1 MSAYDNKYW
10 SHRIAQL
17 AEKVPETDD
26 LSFFTSEVY
35 RDFTEQGVKDLIC
48 GTCTYLRTLGY
59 DISEAQEKERI
70 SDMVVT
76 MSTDKNMTACTNG
89 DSMIIGVN
97 NPLVKYFPN
106 RELRH
111 YAIQGLRVHE
121 TAHVLFTDFKT
132 IDMWQAALSN
142 GNWWPVV
149 PDHAQDPEGAELTQV
164 LSKKE
169 FSKSF
174 AAIAGRLENAIED
187 GFIERE
193 IKEMYKGLATTEL
206 CTTNDAQLSMASTF
220 GEFLKAGRSA
230 YSAMF
235 QQVLMYAK
243 YDITMVDDMPE
254 QYSDVFDAC
263 MEVVD
268 DVKCERD
275 AKKRL
280 CGVNE
285 ICCIL
290 YPLFK
295 EMLTEESEKQNQ
307 QSSGSGNGK
316 PGNGNGGSGSS
327 QNSQGQ
333 QNGNGGSQ
341 GGSGGSQSNSGNGNG
356 NGNGGSGSS
365 QNSQGQQNGNG
376 GSQGGSGDSQSN
388 SGNGNGNGNGGSGSS
403 QNSQGQQNGNS
414 GSQGGSGGSQ
424 SNSGNGNGNGN
435 GDSGSSQNSQGQQN
449 GNSGSQSGSSDSQN
463 NSGNGNGNGNGVG
476 SMTAEQLSEAL
487 KEAVKQIKQAAKNV
501 GVNNLPDRHNNSITS
516 QAGKNE
522 DAKKRERSKQGS
534 DNANGK
540 SNGDSIANAPGANSG
555 KSDLSAAKCDIEAIE
570 RERKRNVATAQA
582 NNEANDKL
590 RQEGKEV
597 GREIGTN
604 IYVRRAAEV
613 PQSNIETYNRLS
625 AGLLSITKN
634 LERRLKTTIRDEEN
648 DDTVA
653 GLPMGSRVEAR
664 LAYHQDGKIF
674 SRKNFPR
681 DNPRLAVGYLCDE
694 SGSMSKTAISA
705 SVRTAIILQDLCER
719 MELPCYI
726 CGFTTEDL
734 KGVDIITYVDM
745 NVDGKDKYR
754 TTGMASRGGTPTV
767 PAMKY
772 MGKKLMK
779 DSTEKK
785 ILIVSTDGC
794 SGRGYGETV
803 RDVIKKLQHDG
814 VMVIGAGIGDSK
826 PRIQEEFGSNF
837 LDISNLDAMPKILC
851 NIVKKNLV

>member
-10 SHRIAQL
+10 SHHIAQL

-316 PGNGNGGSGSS
+316 PGNGNSGSGSS

-333 QNGNGGSQ
+333 QNGNG
-341 GGSGGSQSNSGNGNG
+341 
-356 NGNGGSGSS
+356 
-365 QNSQGQQNGNG
+365 
-376 GSQGGSGDSQSN
+376 
-388 SGNGNGNGNGGSGSS
+388 
-403 QNSQGQQNGNS
+403 

>member
-26 LSFFTSEVY
+26 LSFFASEAY

-59 DISEAQEKERI
+59 DITKEQEEERI
-70 SDMVVT
+70 NDMVVM
-76 MSTDKNMTACTNG
+76 MSTDENMTACTNG

-97 NPLVKYFPN
+97 SSLVKYFPN

-132 IDMWQAALSN
+132 IDMWQGALSN

-149 PDHAQDPEGAELTQV
+149 PDHAQDPDGAELTQV

-174 AAIAGRLENAIED
+174 AAIAGRLQNAIED

-206 CTTNDAQLSMASTF
+206 CTTNDAQFSMASTF

-254 QYSDVFDAC
+254 QYSDIFDAC

-275 AKKRL
+275 VKKRL

-285 ICCIL
+285 LCCIL

-295 EMLTEESEKQNQ
+295 EMLTKNSEKQNQ

-316 PGNGNGGSGSS
+316 PGNSGFGLP

-333 QNGNGGSQ
+333 QNGSNGQSDPNQNGNGSQ
-341 GGSGGSQSNSGNGNG
+341 NGSGNAQNNSSNGNG
-356 NGNGGSGSS
+356 NGNS
-365 QNSQGQQNGNG
+365 
-376 GSQGGSGDSQSN
+376 
-388 SGNGNGNGNGGSGSS
+388 
-403 QNSQGQQNGNS
+403 
-414 GSQGGSGGSQ
+414 
-424 SNSGNGNGNGN
+424 
-435 GDSGSSQNSQGQQN
+435 
-449 GNSGSQSGSSDSQN
+449 
-463 NSGNGNGNGNGVG
+463 VG

-487 KEAVKQIKQAAKNV
+487 KEAVKQIEQATKNV
-501 GVNNLPDRHNNSITS
+501 GVNNLPDRHSNSITN
-516 QAGKNE
+516 QAGKNAE
-522 DAKKRERSKQGS
+522 AKKRESGKQGS
-534 DNANGK
+534 GNNANGNGNGNSK
-540 SNGDSIANAPGANSG
+540 SNSIANAPGANSG
-555 KSDLSAAKCDIEAIE
+555 KSDLSAAKCDIKAIE
-570 RERKRNVATAQA
+570 KARKQEIATAQA
-582 NNEANDKL
+582 NNEANNQL
-590 RQEGKEV
+590 AQEGAKI
-597 GREIGTN
+597 GSEIGTK
-604 IYVRRAAEV
+604 ISVRRAAEV
-613 PQSNIETYNRLS
+613 PQSNIDTYNRLS
-625 AGLLSITKN
+625 AGLLSVTKN

-648 DDTVA
+648 DDAVA

-694 SGSMSKTAISA
+694 SGSMSDEAIAA

-726 CGFTTEDL
+726 CGFTT
-734 KGVDIITYVDM
+734 GGYSGCVDIITYVDK

>member
-26 LSFFTSEVY
+26 LSFFSSEAY

-59 DISEAQEKERI
+59 DITKEQEEERI
-70 SDMVVT
+70 NDMVVM
-76 MSTDKNMTACTNG
+76 MSTDENMTACTNG

-97 NPLVKYFPN
+97 NSLVKYFPN

-132 IDMWQAALSN
+132 IDMWLGALRN

-149 PDHAQDPEGAELTQV
+149 PDHAQDPDGAELTQV

-206 CTTNDAQLSMASTF
+206 CTTNDAMLSMASTF

-254 QYSDVFDAC
+254 QYSDIFDAC

-275 AKKRL
+275 VKKRL

-285 ICCIL
+285 LCCIL

-295 EMLTEESEKQNQ
+295 EMLTKNSEKQNQ

-316 PGNGNGGSGSS
+316 PGNSGFGLP

-333 QNGNGGSQ
+333 QNGSNGQSDPNQNGNGSQ
-341 GGSGGSQSNSGNGNG
+341 NGSGNAQNNSSNGNG
-356 NGNGGSGSS
+356 NGNS
-365 QNSQGQQNGNG
+365 
-376 GSQGGSGDSQSN
+376 
-388 SGNGNGNGNGGSGSS
+388 
-403 QNSQGQQNGNS
+403 
-414 GSQGGSGGSQ
+414 
-424 SNSGNGNGNGN
+424 
-435 GDSGSSQNSQGQQN
+435 
-449 GNSGSQSGSSDSQN
+449 
-463 NSGNGNGNGNGVG
+463 VG

-487 KEAVKQIKQAAKNV
+487 KEVVKQIEQAAKNV
-501 GVNNLPDRHNNSITS
+501 GVNNLPDRHSNSITNQVS
-516 QAGKNE
+516 KSK
-522 DAKKRERSKQGS
+522 DAKKRESGKQGS
-534 DNANGK
+534 GDNANGNGNGNGN
-540 SNGDSIANAPGANSG
+540 SNSNSIANAPGANSG
-555 KSDLSAAKCDIEAIE
+555 KSDLSAAKCDIKAIE
-570 RERKRNVATAQA
+570 KARKQEIATAQA
-582 NNEANDKL
+582 NNEANNQL
-590 RQEGKEV
+590 AQEGAKI
-597 GREIGTN
+597 GSEIGTK
-604 IYVRRAAEV
+604 ISVRRAAEV
-613 PQSNIETYNRLS
+613 PQSNINTYNRLS
-625 AGLLSITKN
+625 AGLLSVTKN

-648 DDTVA
+648 DDAVA

-694 SGSMSKTAISA
+694 SGSMSDEAIAA

-726 CGFTTEDL
+726 CGFTT
-734 KGVDIITYVDM
+734 GGYSGSVDIITYVDK

>member
-26 LSFFTSEVY
+26 LSFFASEAY

-59 DISEAQEKERI
+59 DITKEQEEERI
-70 SDMVVT
+70 NDMVVM
-76 MSTDKNMTACTNG
+76 MSTDENMTACTNG

-97 NPLVKYFPN
+97 SSLVKYFPN

-132 IDMWQAALSN
+132 IDMWQGALSK

-149 PDHAQDPEGAELTQV
+149 PDHAQDPDGAELTQV

-174 AAIAGRLENAIED
+174 AAIAGRLQNAIED

-206 CTTNDAQLSMASTF
+206 CTTNDAQLSMSSTF

-254 QYSDVFDAC
+254 QYSDIFDAC

-275 AKKRL
+275 VKKRL

-285 ICCIL
+285 LCCIL

-295 EMLTEESEKQNQ
+295 EMLTKNTEKQNQ

-316 PGNGNGGSGSS
+316 PGNSGFGLP

-333 QNGNGGSQ
+333 QNGSIGQSDPNQNGNGSQ
-341 GGSGGSQSNSGNGNG
+341 NGSGNAQNNSSNGNG
-356 NGNGGSGSS
+356 NGNSV
-365 QNSQGQQNGNG
+365 
-376 GSQGGSGDSQSN
+376 D
-388 SGNGNGNGNGGSGSS
+388 
-403 QNSQGQQNGNS
+403 
-414 GSQGGSGGSQ
+414 
-424 SNSGNGNGNGN
+424 
-435 GDSGSSQNSQGQQN
+435 
-449 GNSGSQSGSSDSQN
+449 
-463 NSGNGNGNGNGVG
+463 

-487 KEAVKQIKQAAKNV
+487 KEAVKQIEQAAKNV
-501 GVNNLPDRHNNSITS
+501 GVNNLPDRHSKSITN
-516 QAGKNE
+516 QAGKNAE
-522 DAKKRERSKQGS
+522 AKKRESGKQGS
-534 DNANGK
+534 GNNANGNGNGN
-540 SNGDSIANAPGANSG
+540 SNSNSIANAPGANSG
-555 KSDLSAAKCDIEAIE
+555 KSDLSAAKCDIKAIE
-570 RERKRNVATAQA
+570 KARKQEIATAQA
-582 NNEANDKL
+582 NNEANNQL
-590 RQEGKEV
+590 AQEGAKI
-597 GREIGTN
+597 GSEIGTK
-604 IYVRRAAEV
+604 ISVRRAAEV
-613 PQSNIETYNRLS
+613 PQSNIDTYNRLS
-625 AGLLSITKN
+625 AGLLSVTKN

-648 DDTVA
+648 DDAVA

-694 SGSMSKTAISA
+694 SGSMSDKAIAA

-726 CGFTTEDL
+726 CGFTT
-734 KGVDIITYVDM
+734 GGYSGSVDIITYVDK

>member
-26 LSFFTSEVY
+26 LSFFSSEAY

-59 DISEAQEKERI
+59 DITKEQEEERI
-70 SDMVVT
+70 NDMVVM
-76 MSTDKNMTACTNG
+76 MSTDENMTACTNG

-97 NPLVKYFPN
+97 NSLVKYFPN

-132 IDMWQAALSN
+132 IDMWLGALRN

-149 PDHAQDPEGAELTQV
+149 PDHAQDPDGAELTQV

-206 CTTNDAQLSMASTF
+206 CTTNDAMLSMASTF

-235 QQVLMYAK
+235 QQVLIYAK

-254 QYSDVFDAC
+254 QYSDIFDAC

-275 AKKRL
+275 VKKRL

-285 ICCIL
+285 LCCIL

-295 EMLTEESEKQNQ
+295 EMLTKNTEKQNQ

-316 PGNGNGGSGSS
+316 PGNSGFGLP

-333 QNGNGGSQ
+333 QNG
-341 GGSGGSQSNSGNGNG
+341 SGNAQNNSSNGNG
-356 NGNGGSGSS
+356 NGNSV
-365 QNSQGQQNGNG
+365 
-376 GSQGGSGDSQSN
+376 D
-388 SGNGNGNGNGGSGSS
+388 
-403 QNSQGQQNGNS
+403 
-414 GSQGGSGGSQ
+414 
-424 SNSGNGNGNGN
+424 
-435 GDSGSSQNSQGQQN
+435 
-449 GNSGSQSGSSDSQN
+449 
-463 NSGNGNGNGNGVG
+463 

-487 KEAVKQIKQAAKNV
+487 KEAVKQIEQAAKNV
-501 GVNNLPDRHNNSITS
+501 GVNNLPDRHSNSITN
-516 QAGKNE
+516 QASKSK
-522 DAKKRERSKQGS
+522 DAKKRESGKQGS
-534 DNANGK
+534 GNNANGNGNGN
-540 SNGDSIANAPGANSG
+540 SNSIANAPGANSG
-555 KSDLSAAKCDIEAIE
+555 KSDLSAAKCDIKAIE
-570 RERKRNVATAQA
+570 KARKQEIATAQA
-582 NNEANDKL
+582 NNEANNQL
-590 RQEGKEV
+590 AQEGAKI
-597 GREIGTN
+597 GSEIGTK
-604 IYVRRAAEV
+604 ISVRRAAEV
-613 PQSNIETYNRLS
+613 PQSNIDTYNRLS
-625 AGLLSITKN
+625 AGLLSVTKN

-648 DDTVA
+648 DDAVA

-694 SGSMSKTAISA
+694 SGSMSDKAIAA

-726 CGFTTEDL
+726 CGFTT
-734 KGVDIITYVDM
+734 GGYSGSVDIITYVDK

>member
-316 PGNGNGGSGSS
+316 PGNGNSGSGSS

-341 GGSGGSQSNSGNGNG
+341 GGSGGSQS
-356 NGNGGSGSS
+356 
-365 QNSQGQQNGNG
+365 
-376 GSQGGSGDSQSN
+376 
-388 SGNGNGNGNGGSGSS
+388 
-403 QNSQGQQNGNS
+403 
-414 GSQGGSGGSQ
+414 
-424 SNSGNGNGNGN
+424 
-435 GDSGSSQNSQGQQN
+435 
-449 GNSGSQSGSSDSQN
+449 

>member
-220 GEFLKAGRSA
+220 GEFLKTGRSA

-356 NGNGGSGSS
+356 NGNG
-365 QNSQGQQNGNG
+365 
-376 GSQGGSGDSQSN
+376 
-388 SGNGNGNGNGGSGSS
+388 
-403 QNSQGQQNGNS
+403 
-414 GSQGGSGGSQ
+414 
-424 SNSGNGNGNGN
+424 
-435 GDSGSSQNSQGQQN
+435 
-449 GNSGSQSGSSDSQN
+449 
-463 NSGNGNGNGNGVG
+463 VG

-487 KEAVKQIKQAAKNV
+487 KEAVKQIEQAAKNV

-794 SGRGYGETV
+794 SGQGYGETV

-826 PRIQEEFGSNF
+826 PRTQEEFGSNF

>member
-26 LSFFTSEVY
+26 LSFFSSEAY

-59 DISEAQEKERI
+59 DITKEQEEERI
-70 SDMVVT
+70 NDMVVM
-76 MSTDKNMTACTNG
+76 MSTDENMTACTNG

-97 NPLVKYFPN
+97 SSLVKYFPN

-132 IDMWQAALSN
+132 IDMWLGALRN

-149 PDHAQDPEGAELTQV
+149 PDHAQDPDGAELTQV

-206 CTTNDAQLSMASTF
+206 CTTNDAMLSMASTF

-254 QYSDVFDAC
+254 QYSDIFDAC

-275 AKKRL
+275 VKKRL

-285 ICCIL
+285 LCCIL

-295 EMLTEESEKQNQ
+295 EMLTKNSEKQNQ

-316 PGNGNGGSGSS
+316 PGNSGFGLP
-327 QNSQGQ
+327 QNSKGQ
-333 QNGNGGSQ
+333 QNGSQ
-341 GGSGGSQSNSGNGNG
+341 NGSGNAQNNSSNGNE
-356 NGNGGSGSS
+356 
-365 QNSQGQQNGNG
+365 
-376 GSQGGSGDSQSN
+376 
-388 SGNGNGNGNGGSGSS
+388 
-403 QNSQGQQNGNS
+403 NGNS
-414 GSQGGSGGSQ
+414 
-424 SNSGNGNGNGN
+424 
-435 GDSGSSQNSQGQQN
+435 
-449 GNSGSQSGSSDSQN
+449 
-463 NSGNGNGNGNGVG
+463 VG

-487 KEAVKQIKQAAKNV
+487 KEAVKQIEQAAKNV
-501 GVNNLPDRHNNSITS
+501 GVNNLPDRHSKSITN
-516 QAGKNE
+516 QAGKNAE
-522 DAKKRERSKQGS
+522 AKKRESGKQGS
-534 DNANGK
+534 GNNANGNGNGN
-540 SNGDSIANAPGANSG
+540 SNSNSIANAPGANSG
-555 KSDLSAAKCDIEAIE
+555 KSDLSAAKCDIKAIE
-570 RERKRNVATAQA
+570 KARKQEIATAQA
-582 NNEANDKL
+582 NNEANNQL
-590 RQEGKEV
+590 AQEGAKI
-597 GREIGTN
+597 GSEIGTK
-604 IYVRRAAEV
+604 ISVRRAAEV
-613 PQSNIETYNRLS
+613 PQSNIDTYNRLS
-625 AGLLSITKN
+625 AGLLSVTKN

-648 DDTVA
+648 DDAVA

-694 SGSMSKTAISA
+694 SGSMSDKAIAA

-726 CGFTTEDL
+726 CGFTT
-734 KGVDIITYVDM
+734 GGYSGSVDIITYVDK

>member
-26 LSFFTSEVY
+26 LSFFASEAY

-59 DISEAQEKERI
+59 DITKEQEEERI
-70 SDMVVT
+70 NDMVVM
-76 MSTDKNMTACTNG
+76 MSTDENMTACTNG
-89 DSMIIGVN
+89 NSMIIGVN
-97 NPLVKYFPN
+97 SSLVNYFPN

-132 IDMWQAALSN
+132 IDMWLSALRN

-149 PDHAQDPEGAELTQV
+149 PDHAQDPDGAELTQV

-206 CTTNDAQLSMASTF
+206 CTTNDAMLSMASTF

-254 QYSDVFDAC
+254 QYSDIFDAC

-275 AKKRL
+275 VKKRL

-285 ICCIL
+285 LCCIL

-295 EMLTEESEKQNQ
+295 EMLTKNTEKQNQ

-316 PGNGNGGSGSS
+316 PGNSGFGLP

-333 QNGNGGSQ
+333 QNGSQ
-341 GGSGGSQSNSGNGNG
+341 NGSGNAQNNSSNGNG
-356 NGNGGSGSS
+356 NGNSV
-365 QNSQGQQNGNG
+365 
-376 GSQGGSGDSQSN
+376 D
-388 SGNGNGNGNGGSGSS
+388 
-403 QNSQGQQNGNS
+403 
-414 GSQGGSGGSQ
+414 
-424 SNSGNGNGNGN
+424 
-435 GDSGSSQNSQGQQN
+435 
-449 GNSGSQSGSSDSQN
+449 
-463 NSGNGNGNGNGVG
+463 

-487 KEAVKQIKQAAKNV
+487 KEAVKQIEQAAKNV
-501 GVNNLPDRHNNSITS
+501 GVNNLPDRHSNSITN
-516 QAGKNE
+516 QASKSK
-522 DAKKRERSKQGS
+522 DAKKRESGKQGS
-534 DNANGK
+534 GNNANGNGNGN
-540 SNGDSIANAPGANSG
+540 SNSIANAPGANSG
-555 KSDLSAAKCDIEAIE
+555 KSDLSAAKCDIKAIE
-570 RERKRNVATAQA
+570 KARKQEIATAQA
-582 NNEANDKL
+582 NNEANNQL
-590 RQEGKEV
+590 AQEGAKI
-597 GREIGTN
+597 GSEIGTK
-604 IYVRRAAEV
+604 ISVRRAAEV
-613 PQSNIETYNRLS
+613 PQSNIDTYNRLS
-625 AGLLSITKN
+625 AGLLSVTKN

-648 DDTVA
+648 DDAVA

-694 SGSMSKTAISA
+694 SGSMSDEAIAA

-726 CGFTTEDL
+726 CGFTT
-734 KGVDIITYVDM
+734 GGYSGSVDIITYVDK

>member
-26 LSFFTSEVY
+26 LSFFASEAY

-59 DISEAQEKERI
+59 DITKEQEEERI
-70 SDMVVT
+70 NDMVVM
-76 MSTDKNMTACTNG
+76 MSTDENMTVCTNG

-97 NPLVKYFPN
+97 SSLVKYFPN

-132 IDMWQAALSN
+132 IDMWQGALSN

-149 PDHAQDPEGAELTQV
+149 PDHAQDPDGAELTQV

-174 AAIAGRLENAIED
+174 AAIAGRLQNAIED

-254 QYSDVFDAC
+254 QYSDIFDAC

-275 AKKRL
+275 VKKRL

-285 ICCIL
+285 LCCIL

-295 EMLTEESEKQNQ
+295 EMLTKNSEKQNQ

-316 PGNGNGGSGSS
+316 PGNSGFGLP

-333 QNGNGGSQ
+333 QNGSNGQSDPNQNGNGSQ
-341 GGSGGSQSNSGNGNG
+341 NGSGNAQNNSSNGNG
-356 NGNGGSGSS
+356 NGNS
-365 QNSQGQQNGNG
+365 
-376 GSQGGSGDSQSN
+376 
-388 SGNGNGNGNGGSGSS
+388 
-403 QNSQGQQNGNS
+403 
-414 GSQGGSGGSQ
+414 
-424 SNSGNGNGNGN
+424 
-435 GDSGSSQNSQGQQN
+435 
-449 GNSGSQSGSSDSQN
+449 
-463 NSGNGNGNGNGVG
+463 VG

-487 KEAVKQIKQAAKNV
+487 KEAVKQIEQAAKNV
-501 GVNNLPDRHNNSITS
+501 GVNNLPDRHSNSITN
-516 QAGKNE
+516 QAGKNAE
-522 DAKKRERSKQGS
+522 AKKRESGKQGS
-534 DNANGK
+534 GNNANGNGNGNSK
-540 SNGDSIANAPGANSG
+540 SNSIANAPGANSG
-555 KSDLSAAKCDIEAIE
+555 KSDLSAAKCDIKAIE
-570 RERKRNVATAQA
+570 KARKQEIATAQA
-582 NNEANDKL
+582 NNEANNQL
-590 RQEGKEV
+590 AQEGAKI
-597 GREIGTN
+597 GSEIGTK
-604 IYVRRAAEV
+604 ISVRRAAEV
-613 PQSNIETYNRLS
+613 PQSNIDTYNRLS
-625 AGLLSITKN
+625 AGLLSVTKN

-648 DDTVA
+648 DDAVA

-694 SGSMSKTAISA
+694 SGSMSDEAIAA

-726 CGFTTEDL
+726 CGFTT
-734 KGVDIITYVDM
+734 GGYSGCVDIITYVDK

>member
-26 LSFFTSEVY
+26 LSFFSSEAY

-59 DISEAQEKERI
+59 DITKEQEEERI
-70 SDMVVT
+70 NDMVVM
-76 MSTDKNMTACTNG
+76 MSTDENMTVCTNG

-97 NPLVKYFPN
+97 NSLVKYFPN

-132 IDMWQAALSN
+132 IDMWLGALSN

-149 PDHAQDPEGAELTQV
+149 PDHAQDPDGAELTQV

-169 FSKSF
+169 SSKSF

-206 CTTNDAQLSMASTF
+206 CTTNDAMLSMASTF

-254 QYSDVFDAC
+254 QYSDIFDAC

-275 AKKRL
+275 VKKRL

-285 ICCIL
+285 LCCIL

-295 EMLTEESEKQNQ
+295 EMLTKNSEKQNQ

-316 PGNGNGGSGSS
+316 PGNSGFGLP
-327 QNSQGQ
+327 QNSQEQQNGSNGQ
-333 QNGNGGSQ
+333 SDPNQNGNGSQ
-341 GGSGGSQSNSGNGNG
+341 NGSGNAQNNSSNGNE
-356 NGNGGSGSS
+356 
-365 QNSQGQQNGNG
+365 
-376 GSQGGSGDSQSN
+376 
-388 SGNGNGNGNGGSGSS
+388 
-403 QNSQGQQNGNS
+403 NGNS
-414 GSQGGSGGSQ
+414 
-424 SNSGNGNGNGN
+424 
-435 GDSGSSQNSQGQQN
+435 
-449 GNSGSQSGSSDSQN
+449 
-463 NSGNGNGNGNGVG
+463 VG

-487 KEAVKQIKQAAKNV
+487 KEAVKQIEQAAKNV
-501 GVNNLPDRHNNSITS
+501 GVNNLPDRHSKSITN
-516 QAGKNE
+516 QAGKNAE
-522 DAKKRERSKQGS
+522 AKKRESGKQGS
-534 DNANGK
+534 GNNANGNGNGN
-540 SNGDSIANAPGANSG
+540 SNSNSIANAPGANSG
-555 KSDLSAAKCDIEAIE
+555 KSDLSAAKCDIKAIE
-570 RERKRNVATAQA
+570 KARKQEIATAQA
-582 NNEANDKL
+582 NNEANNQL
-590 RQEGKEV
+590 AQEGAKI
-597 GREIGTN
+597 GSEIGTK
-604 IYVRRAAEV
+604 ISVRRAAEV
-613 PQSNIETYNRLS
+613 PQSNIDTYNRLS
-625 AGLLSITKN
+625 AGLLSVTKN

-648 DDTVA
+648 DDAVA

-694 SGSMSKTAISA
+694 SGSMSDKAIAA

-726 CGFTTEDL
+726 CGFTT
-734 KGVDIITYVDM
+734 GGYSGSVDIITYVDK

>member
-26 LSFFTSEVY
+26 LSFFASEAY

-365 QNSQGQQNGNG
+365 QNSQGQQNGN
-376 GSQGGSGDSQSN
+376 
-388 SGNGNGNGNGGSGSS
+388 
-403 QNSQGQQNGNS
+403 
-414 GSQGGSGGSQ
+414 
-424 SNSGNGNGNGN
+424 
-435 GDSGSSQNSQGQQN
+435 
-449 GNSGSQSGSSDSQN
+449 SGSQSGSSDSQN

-772 MGKKLMK
+772 MGKKLLK

-794 SGRGYGETV
+794 SGQGYGETV

>member
-1 MSAYDNKYW
+1 
-10 SHRIAQL
+10 
-17 AEKVPETDD
+17 
-26 LSFFTSEVY
+26 
-35 RDFTEQGVKDLIC
+35 
-48 GTCTYLRTLGY
+48 
-59 DISEAQEKERI
+59 
-70 SDMVVT
+70 
-76 MSTDKNMTACTNG
+76 MTACTNG

-97 NPLVKYFPN
+97 NSLVKYFPN

-132 IDMWQAALSN
+132 IDMWLGALSN

-149 PDHAQDPEGAELTQV
+149 PDHAQDPDGTELTQV

-206 CTTNDAQLSMASTF
+206 CTTNDAMLSMASTF

-254 QYSDVFDAC
+254 QYSDIFDAC

-275 AKKRL
+275 VKKRL

-285 ICCIL
+285 LCCIL

-295 EMLTEESEKQNQ
+295 EMLTKNSEKQNQ

-316 PGNGNGGSGSS
+316 PGNSGFGLP

-333 QNGNGGSQ
+333 QNGSNG
-341 GGSGGSQSNSGNGNG
+341 QSDPN
-356 NGNGGSGSS
+356 
-365 QNSQGQQNGNG
+365 QNGNG
-376 GSQGGSGDSQSN
+376 SQNGSGNAQNN
-388 SGNGNGNGNGGSGSS
+388 SSNGNE
-403 QNSQGQQNGNS
+403 NGNS
-414 GSQGGSGGSQ
+414 
-424 SNSGNGNGNGN
+424 
-435 GDSGSSQNSQGQQN
+435 
-449 GNSGSQSGSSDSQN
+449 
-463 NSGNGNGNGNGVG
+463 VG

-487 KEAVKQIKQAAKNV
+487 KEAVKQIEQAAKNV
-501 GVNNLPDRHNNSITS
+501 GVNNLPDRHSKSITN
-516 QAGKNE
+516 QAGKKAE
-522 DAKKRERSKQGS
+522 AKKRESGKQSSGN
-534 DNANGK
+534 NANG
-540 SNGDSIANAPGANSG
+540 NGNGNGNSIANAPGANSG
-555 KSDLSAAKCDIEAIE
+555 KSDLSAAKCDIKAIE
-570 RERKRNVATAQA
+570 KARKQEIATAQA
-582 NNEANDKL
+582 NNEANNQL
-590 RQEGKEV
+590 AQEGAKI
-597 GREIGTN
+597 GSEIGTK
-604 IYVRRAAEV
+604 ISVRRAAEV
-613 PQSNIETYNRLS
+613 PQSNIDTYNRLS
-625 AGLLSITKN
+625 AGLLSVTKN

-648 DDTVA
+648 DDAVA

-694 SGSMSKTAISA
+694 SGSMSDKAIAA

-726 CGFTTEDL
+726 CGFTT
-734 KGVDIITYVDM
+734 GGYSGSVDIITYVDK

>member
-26 LSFFTSEVY
+26 LSFFASEAY

-59 DISEAQEKERI
+59 DITKEQEEERI
-70 SDMVVT
+70 NDMVVM
-76 MSTDKNMTACTNG
+76 MSTDENMTACTNG

-97 NPLVKYFPN
+97 SSLVKYFPN

-132 IDMWQAALSN
+132 IDMWQGALSN

-149 PDHAQDPEGAELTQV
+149 PDHAQDPDGAELTQV

-174 AAIAGRLENAIED
+174 AAIAGRLQNAIED

-254 QYSDVFDAC
+254 QYSDIFDAC

-275 AKKRL
+275 VKKRL

-285 ICCIL
+285 LCCIL

-295 EMLTEESEKQNQ
+295 EMLTKNTEKQNQ

-316 PGNGNGGSGSS
+316 PGNSDFGLP

-333 QNGNGGSQ
+333 QNG
-341 GGSGGSQSNSGNGNG
+341 SGNAQNNSSNG
-356 NGNGGSGSS
+356 NE
-365 QNSQGQQNGNG
+365 
-376 GSQGGSGDSQSN
+376 
-388 SGNGNGNGNGGSGSS
+388 
-403 QNSQGQQNGNS
+403 NGNS
-414 GSQGGSGGSQ
+414 V
-424 SNSGNGNGNGN
+424 
-435 GDSGSSQNSQGQQN
+435 D
-449 GNSGSQSGSSDSQN
+449 
-463 NSGNGNGNGNGVG
+463 

-487 KEAVKQIKQAAKNV
+487 KEAVKQIEQAAKNV
-501 GVNNLPDRHNNSITS
+501 GVNNLPDRHSNSITN
-516 QAGKNE
+516 QAGKNAE
-522 DAKKRERSKQGS
+522 AKKRESGKQGS
-534 DNANGK
+534 GNNANANGNGS
-540 SNGDSIANAPGANSG
+540 SNSNSIANAPGANSG
-555 KSDLSAAKCDIEAIE
+555 KSDLSAAKCDIKAIE
-570 RERKRNVATAQA
+570 KARKQEIATAQA
-582 NNEANDKL
+582 NNEANNQL
-590 RQEGKEV
+590 AQEGAKI
-597 GREIGTN
+597 GSEIGTK
-604 IYVRRAAEV
+604 ISVRRAAEV
-613 PQSNIETYNRLS
+613 PQSNIDTYNRLS
-625 AGLLSITKN
+625 AGLLSVTKN

-648 DDTVA
+648 DDAVA

-694 SGSMSKTAISA
+694 SGSMSDKAIAA

-726 CGFTTEDL
+726 CGFTT
-734 KGVDIITYVDM
+734 GGYSGSVDIITYVDK

>member
-26 LSFFTSEVY
+26 LSFFASEAY

-341 GGSGGSQSNSGNGNG
+341 GGSG
-356 NGNGGSGSS
+356 
-365 QNSQGQQNGNG
+365 
-376 GSQGGSGDSQSN
+376 DSQSN
-388 SGNGNGNGNGGSGSS
+388 SGNGNGNGNGG
-403 QNSQGQQNGNS
+403 
-414 GSQGGSGGSQ
+414 
-424 SNSGNGNGNGN
+424 
-435 GDSGSSQNSQGQQN
+435 SGSSQNSQGQQN

-772 MGKKLMK
+772 MGKKLLK

-794 SGRGYGETV
+794 SGQGYGETV

>member
-316 PGNGNGGSGSS
+316 PGNGNS
-327 QNSQGQ
+327 
-333 QNGNGGSQ
+333 
-341 GGSGGSQSNSGNGNG
+341 
-356 NGNGGSGSS
+356 GSGSS

-388 SGNGNGNGNGGSGSS
+388 SGNGNGNGNGGY
-403 QNSQGQQNGNS
+403 
-414 GSQGGSGGSQ
+414 QGGSGGSQ

-435 GDSGSSQNSQGQQN
+435 GGSGSSQNSQGQQN

>member
-26 LSFFTSEVY
+26 LSFFSSEAY

-59 DISEAQEKERI
+59 DITKEQEEERI
-70 SDMVVT
+70 NDMVVM
-76 MSTDKNMTACTNG
+76 MSTDENMTACTNG

-97 NPLVKYFPN
+97 NSLVKYFPN

-132 IDMWQAALSN
+132 IDMWLGALRN

-149 PDHAQDPEGAELTQV
+149 PDHAQDPDGAELTQV

-206 CTTNDAQLSMASTF
+206 CTTNDAMLSMASTF

-254 QYSDVFDAC
+254 QYSDIFDAC

-275 AKKRL
+275 VKKRL

-285 ICCIL
+285 LCCIL

-295 EMLTEESEKQNQ
+295 EMLTKNSEKQNQ

-316 PGNGNGGSGSS
+316 PGNSGFGLP

-333 QNGNGGSQ
+333 QNGSNGQSDPNQNGNSSQ
-341 GGSGGSQSNSGNGNG
+341 NGSGNVQNNSSNGNG
-356 NGNGGSGSS
+356 NGNS
-365 QNSQGQQNGNG
+365 
-376 GSQGGSGDSQSN
+376 
-388 SGNGNGNGNGGSGSS
+388 
-403 QNSQGQQNGNS
+403 
-414 GSQGGSGGSQ
+414 
-424 SNSGNGNGNGN
+424 
-435 GDSGSSQNSQGQQN
+435 
-449 GNSGSQSGSSDSQN
+449 
-463 NSGNGNGNGNGVG
+463 VG

-487 KEAVKQIKQAAKNV
+487 KEVVKQIEQAAKNV
-501 GVNNLPDRHNNSITS
+501 GVNNLPDRHSNSITNQVS
-516 QAGKNE
+516 KSK
-522 DAKKRERSKQGS
+522 DAKKRESGKQGS
-534 DNANGK
+534 GDNANG
-540 SNGDSIANAPGANSG
+540 NGNGQRQRQQQQQQHCQCPGANSG
-555 KSDLSAAKCDIEAIE
+555 KSDLSAAKCDIKAIE
-570 RERKRNVATAQA
+570 KARKQEIATAQA
-582 NNEANDKL
+582 NNEANNQL
-590 RQEGKEV
+590 AQEGAKI
-597 GREIGTN
+597 GSEIGTK
-604 IYVRRAAEV
+604 ISVRRAAEV
-613 PQSNIETYNRLS
+613 PQSNIDTYNRLS
-625 AGLLSITKN
+625 AGLLSVTKN

-648 DDTVA
+648 DDAVA

-694 SGSMSKTAISA
+694 SGSMSDKAIAA

-726 CGFTTEDL
+726 CGFTT
-734 KGVDIITYVDM
+734 GGYSGSVDIITYVDK

>member
-48 GTCTYLRTLGY
+48 GTCTYIRTLGY

-333 QNGNGGSQ
+333 QNGN
-341 GGSGGSQSNSGNGNG
+341 
-356 NGNGGSGSS
+356 
-365 QNSQGQQNGNG
+365 
-376 GSQGGSGDSQSN
+376 
-388 SGNGNGNGNGGSGSS
+388 
-403 QNSQGQQNGNS
+403 S
-414 GSQGGSGGSQ
+414 GSQGGS
-424 SNSGNGNGNGN
+424 SN
-435 GDSGSSQNSQGQQN
+435 
-449 GNSGSQSGSSDSQN
+449 SQN

-487 KEAVKQIKQAAKNV
+487 KEAVKQIEQAAKNV

-604 IYVRRAAEV
+604 IYVHRAAEV

-772 MGKKLMK
+772 MGKKLLK

-826 PRIQEEFGSNF
+826 PRIQEEFGDNF
-837 LDISNLDAMPKILC
+837 LDISNLDEMPKILC

>member
-365 QNSQGQQNGNG
+365 QNSQGQQNGNS
-376 GSQGGSGDSQSN
+376 GSQGGSGDSQS
-388 SGNGNGNGNGGSGSS
+388 
-403 QNSQGQQNGNS
+403 
-414 GSQGGSGGSQ
+414 
-424 SNSGNGNGNGN
+424 
-435 GDSGSSQNSQGQQN
+435 
-449 GNSGSQSGSSDSQN
+449 

-772 MGKKLMK
+772 MGKKLLK

-794 SGRGYGETV
+794 SGQGYGETV

>member
-26 LSFFTSEVY
+26 LSFFTSEAY

-111 YAIQGLRVHE
+111 YAVQGLRVHE

-132 IDMWQAALSN
+132 IDMWQDALSN

-295 EMLTEESEKQNQ
+295 EMLTEESKKQNQ

-341 GGSGGSQSNSGNGNG
+341 GGSG
-356 NGNGGSGSS
+356 
-365 QNSQGQQNGNG
+365 
-376 GSQGGSGDSQSN
+376 
-388 SGNGNGNGNGGSGSS
+388 
-403 QNSQGQQNGNS
+403 
-414 GSQGGSGGSQ
+414 
-424 SNSGNGNGNGN
+424 
-435 GDSGSSQNSQGQQN
+435 
-449 GNSGSQSGSSDSQN
+449 DSQN

-476 SMTAEQLSEAL
+476 SMTTEQLSEAL
-487 KEAVKQIKQAAKNV
+487 KEAVKQIEQAAKNV
-501 GVNNLPDRHNNSITS
+501 GVNNLPDRHNNSITN

-540 SNGDSIANAPGANSG
+540 SNGNSIANAPGANSG

-772 MGKKLMK
+772 MGKKLLK

-826 PRIQEEFGSNF
+826 PRIQEEFGDNF

>member
-316 PGNGNGGSGSS
+316 PGNGNGG
-327 QNSQGQ
+327 
-333 QNGNGGSQ
+333 
-341 GGSGGSQSNSGNGNG
+341 
-356 NGNGGSGSS
+356 
-365 QNSQGQQNGNG
+365 
-376 GSQGGSGDSQSN
+376 
-388 SGNGNGNGNGGSGSS
+388 
-403 QNSQGQQNGNS
+403 
-414 GSQGGSGGSQ
+414 
-424 SNSGNGNGNGN
+424 
-435 GDSGSSQNSQGQQN
+435 SGSSQNSQGQQN

-772 MGKKLMK
+772 MGKKLLK

-794 SGRGYGETV
+794 SGQGYGETV

>member
-341 GGSGGSQSNSGNGNG
+341 GGSG
-356 NGNGGSGSS
+356 
-365 QNSQGQQNGNG
+365 
-376 GSQGGSGDSQSN
+376 DP
-388 SGNGNGNGNGGSGSS
+388 
-403 QNSQGQQNGNS
+403 
-414 GSQGGSGGSQ
+414 
-424 SNSGNGNGNGN
+424 
-435 GDSGSSQNSQGQQN
+435 
-449 GNSGSQSGSSDSQN
+449 QN

-794 SGRGYGETV
+794 SGQGYGETV

>member
-193 IKEMYKGLATTEL
+193 IKEMYKCLATTEL

-307 QSSGSGNGK
+307 QSPGSGNGK

-341 GGSGGSQSNSGNGNG
+341 GGSGG
-356 NGNGGSGSS
+356 
-365 QNSQGQQNGNG
+365 
-376 GSQGGSGDSQSN
+376 SQSN

-582 NNEANDKL
+582 NNEVNDKL

-826 PRIQEEFGSNF
+826 PRIQEEFGSNY

>member
-26 LSFFTSEVY
+26 LSFFASEAY

-59 DISEAQEKERI
+59 DITKEQEEERI
-70 SDMVVT
+70 NDMVVM
-76 MSTDKNMTACTNG
+76 MSTDENMTACTNG

-97 NPLVKYFPN
+97 NSLVKYFPN

-132 IDMWQAALSN
+132 IDMWLGALSN

-149 PDHAQDPEGAELTQV
+149 PDHAQDPDGAELTQV

-206 CTTNDAQLSMASTF
+206 CTTNDAMLSMASTF

-235 QQVLMYAK
+235 QQVLVYAK

-254 QYSDVFDAC
+254 QYSDIFDAC

-275 AKKRL
+275 VKKRL

-285 ICCIL
+285 LCCIL

-295 EMLTEESEKQNQ
+295 EMLTKNSEKQNQ

-316 PGNGNGGSGSS
+316 PGNSGFGLP
-327 QNSQGQ
+327 QNSKGQ
-333 QNGNGGSQ
+333 QNGSQ
-341 GGSGGSQSNSGNGNG
+341 NGSGNAQNNSSNGNE
-356 NGNGGSGSS
+356 
-365 QNSQGQQNGNG
+365 
-376 GSQGGSGDSQSN
+376 
-388 SGNGNGNGNGGSGSS
+388 
-403 QNSQGQQNGNS
+403 NGNS
-414 GSQGGSGGSQ
+414 
-424 SNSGNGNGNGN
+424 
-435 GDSGSSQNSQGQQN
+435 
-449 GNSGSQSGSSDSQN
+449 
-463 NSGNGNGNGNGVG
+463 VG

-487 KEAVKQIKQAAKNV
+487 KDAVKQIEQAAKNV
-501 GVNNLPDRHNNSITS
+501 GVNNLPDRHSKSITN
-516 QAGKNE
+516 QAGKNAE
-522 DAKKRERSKQGS
+522 AKKRESGKQGS
-534 DNANGK
+534 GNNANGNGNGN
-540 SNGDSIANAPGANSG
+540 SNSNSIANAPGANSG
-555 KSDLSAAKCDIEAIE
+555 KSDLSAAKCDIKAIE
-570 RERKRNVATAQA
+570 KARKQEIATAQA
-582 NNEANDKL
+582 NNEANNQL
-590 RQEGKEV
+590 AQEGAKI
-597 GREIGTN
+597 GSEIGTK
-604 IYVRRAAEV
+604 ISVRRAAEV
-613 PQSNIETYNRLS
+613 PQSNIDTYNRLS
-625 AGLLSITKN
+625 AGLLSVTKN

-648 DDTVA
+648 DDAVA

-694 SGSMSKTAISA
+694 SGSMSDKAIAA

-726 CGFTTEDL
+726 CGFTT
-734 KGVDIITYVDM
+734 GGYSGSVDIITYVDK

>member
-316 PGNGNGGSGSS
+316 PGNGNG
-327 QNSQGQ
+327 
-333 QNGNGGSQ
+333 
-341 GGSGGSQSNSGNGNG
+341 
-356 NGNGGSGSS
+356 
-365 QNSQGQQNGNG
+365 
-376 GSQGGSGDSQSN
+376 
-388 SGNGNGNGNGGSGSS
+388 
-403 QNSQGQQNGNS
+403 
-414 GSQGGSGGSQ
+414 
-424 SNSGNGNGNGN
+424 
-435 GDSGSSQNSQGQQN
+435 DSGSSQNSQGQQN

-634 LERRLKTTIRDEEN
+634 LERRLKTAIRDEEN

-772 MGKKLMK
+772 MGKKLLK

-794 SGRGYGETV
+794 SGQGYGETV

>member
-26 LSFFTSEVY
+26 LSFFASEAY

-59 DISEAQEKERI
+59 DITKEQEEERI
-70 SDMVVT
+70 NDMVVM
-76 MSTDKNMTACTNG
+76 MSTDENMTACTNG

-365 QNSQGQQNGNG
+365 QNSQGQQNGN
-376 GSQGGSGDSQSN
+376 
-388 SGNGNGNGNGGSGSS
+388 
-403 QNSQGQQNGNS
+403 S
-414 GSQGGSGGSQ
+414 GSQG
-424 SNSGNGNGNGN
+424 
-435 GDSGSSQNSQGQQN
+435 
-449 GNSGSQSGSSDSQN
+449 GSSDSQN

-772 MGKKLMK
+772 MGKKLLK

-826 PRIQEEFGSNF
+826 PRIQEEFGDNF
-837 LDISNLDAMPKILC
+837 LDISNLDEMPKILC

>member
-97 NPLVKYFPN
+97 NPLVNYFPN

-316 PGNGNGGSGSS
+316 PGNGNS
-327 QNSQGQ
+327 
-333 QNGNGGSQ
+333 
-341 GGSGGSQSNSGNGNG
+341 
-356 NGNGGSGSS
+356 GSGSS

-376 GSQGGSGDSQSN
+376 GSQGGSGDSQSNSGNGNGNGNGGYQGGSGGSQSN

-424 SNSGNGNGNGN
+424 S
-435 GDSGSSQNSQGQQN
+435 
-449 GNSGSQSGSSDSQN
+449 

>member
-26 LSFFTSEVY
+26 LSFFSSEAY

-59 DISEAQEKERI
+59 DITKEQEEERI
-70 SDMVVT
+70 NDMVVM
-76 MSTDKNMTACTNG
+76 MSTDENMTACTNG

-97 NPLVKYFPN
+97 SSLVKYFPN

-132 IDMWQAALSN
+132 IDMWLGALRN

-149 PDHAQDPEGAELTQV
+149 PDHAQDPDGAELTQV

-206 CTTNDAQLSMASTF
+206 CTTNDAMLSMASTF

-254 QYSDVFDAC
+254 QYSDIFDAC

-275 AKKRL
+275 VKKRL

-285 ICCIL
+285 LCCIL

-295 EMLTEESEKQNQ
+295 EMLTKNSEKQNQ

-316 PGNGNGGSGSS
+316 PGNSGFGLP

-333 QNGNGGSQ
+333 QNGSNG
-341 GGSGGSQSNSGNGNG
+341 QSDPN
-356 NGNGGSGSS
+356 
-365 QNSQGQQNGNG
+365 QNGNG
-376 GSQGGSGDSQSN
+376 SQNGSGNAQNN
-388 SGNGNGNGNGGSGSS
+388 SSNGNE
-403 QNSQGQQNGNS
+403 NGNS
-414 GSQGGSGGSQ
+414 
-424 SNSGNGNGNGN
+424 
-435 GDSGSSQNSQGQQN
+435 
-449 GNSGSQSGSSDSQN
+449 
-463 NSGNGNGNGNGVG
+463 VG

-487 KEAVKQIKQAAKNV
+487 KEAVKQIEQAAKNV
-501 GVNNLPDRHNNSITS
+501 GVNNLPDRHSKSITN
-516 QAGKNE
+516 QAGKNAE
-522 DAKKRERSKQGS
+522 AKKRESGKQGS
-534 DNANGK
+534 GNNANGNGNGN
-540 SNGDSIANAPGANSG
+540 SNSNSIANAPGANSG
-555 KSDLSAAKCDIEAIE
+555 KSDLSAAKCDIKAIE
-570 RERKRNVATAQA
+570 KARKQEIATAQA
-582 NNEANDKL
+582 NNEANNQL
-590 RQEGKEV
+590 AQEGAKI
-597 GREIGTN
+597 GSEIGTK
-604 IYVRRAAEV
+604 ISVRRAAEV
-613 PQSNIETYNRLS
+613 PQSNIDTYNRLS
-625 AGLLSITKN
+625 AGLLSVTKN

-648 DDTVA
+648 DDAVA

-694 SGSMSKTAISA
+694 SDSMSDKAIAA

-726 CGFTTEDL
+726 CGFTT
-734 KGVDIITYVDM
+734 GGYSGSVDIITYVDK

>member
-26 LSFFTSEVY
+26 LSFFSSEAY

-59 DISEAQEKERI
+59 DITKEQEEERI
-70 SDMVVT
+70 NDMVVM
-76 MSTDKNMTACTNG
+76 MSTDENMTACTNG

-97 NPLVKYFPN
+97 NSLVKYFPN

-132 IDMWQAALSN
+132 IDMWLGALRN

-149 PDHAQDPEGAELTQV
+149 PDHAQDPDGAELTQV

-206 CTTNDAQLSMASTF
+206 CTTNDAMLSMASTF

-254 QYSDVFDAC
+254 QYSDIFDAC

-275 AKKRL
+275 VKKRL

-285 ICCIL
+285 LCCIL

-295 EMLTEESEKQNQ
+295 EMLTRNSEKQNQ

-316 PGNGNGGSGSS
+316 PGNSGFGLP

-333 QNGNGGSQ
+333 QNGSNGQSDPNQNGNGSQ
-341 GGSGGSQSNSGNGNG
+341 NGSGNAQNNSSNGNG
-356 NGNGGSGSS
+356 NGNS
-365 QNSQGQQNGNG
+365 
-376 GSQGGSGDSQSN
+376 
-388 SGNGNGNGNGGSGSS
+388 
-403 QNSQGQQNGNS
+403 
-414 GSQGGSGGSQ
+414 
-424 SNSGNGNGNGN
+424 
-435 GDSGSSQNSQGQQN
+435 
-449 GNSGSQSGSSDSQN
+449 
-463 NSGNGNGNGNGVG
+463 VG

-487 KEAVKQIKQAAKNV
+487 KEVVKQIEQAAKNV
-501 GVNNLPDRHNNSITS
+501 GVNNLPDRHSNSITNQVS
-516 QAGKNE
+516 KSK
-522 DAKKRERSKQGS
+522 DAKKRESGKQGS
-534 DNANGK
+534 GDNANGNGNGNGN
-540 SNGDSIANAPGANSG
+540 SNSNSIANAPGANSG
-555 KSDLSAAKCDIEAIE
+555 KSDLSAAKCDIKAIE
-570 RERKRNVATAQA
+570 KARKQEIATAQA
-582 NNEANDKL
+582 NNEANNQL
-590 RQEGKEV
+590 AQEGAKI
-597 GREIGTN
+597 GSEIGTK
-604 IYVRRAAEV
+604 ISVRRAAEV
-613 PQSNIETYNRLS
+613 PQSNINTYNRLS
-625 AGLLSITKN
+625 AGLLSVTKN

-648 DDTVA
+648 DDAVA

-694 SGSMSKTAISA
+694 SGSMSDEAIAA

-726 CGFTTEDL
+726 CGFTT
-734 KGVDIITYVDM
+734 GGYSGSVDIITYVDK

>member
-26 LSFFTSEVY
+26 LSFFSSEAY

-59 DISEAQEKERI
+59 DITKEQEEERI
-70 SDMVVT
+70 NDMVVM
-76 MSTDKNMTACTNG
+76 MSTDENMTACTNG

-97 NPLVKYFPN
+97 NSLVKYFPN

-132 IDMWQAALSN
+132 IDMWLGALRN

-149 PDHAQDPEGAELTQV
+149 PDHAQDPDGAELTQV

-206 CTTNDAQLSMASTF
+206 CTTNDAMLSMASTF

-254 QYSDVFDAC
+254 QYSDIFDAC

-275 AKKRL
+275 VKKRL

-285 ICCIL
+285 LCCIL

-295 EMLTEESEKQNQ
+295 EMLTKNSEKQNQ
-307 QSSGSGNGK
+307 QSSSSGNGK
-316 PGNGNGGSGSS
+316 PGNSGFGLP

-333 QNGNGGSQ
+333 QNGSNGQSDPNQNGNGSQ
-341 GGSGGSQSNSGNGNG
+341 NGSGNAQNNSSNGNG
-356 NGNGGSGSS
+356 NGNSV
-365 QNSQGQQNGNG
+365 
-376 GSQGGSGDSQSN
+376 D
-388 SGNGNGNGNGGSGSS
+388 
-403 QNSQGQQNGNS
+403 
-414 GSQGGSGGSQ
+414 
-424 SNSGNGNGNGN
+424 
-435 GDSGSSQNSQGQQN
+435 
-449 GNSGSQSGSSDSQN
+449 
-463 NSGNGNGNGNGVG
+463 

-487 KEAVKQIKQAAKNV
+487 KEAVKQIEQAAKNV
-501 GVNNLPDRHNNSITS
+501 GVNNLPDRHSNSITN
-516 QAGKNE
+516 QASKSKY
-522 DAKKRERSKQGS
+522 AKKRESGKQGS
-534 DNANGK
+534 GNNANGNGNGN
-540 SNGDSIANAPGANSG
+540 SNSIANAPGANSG
-555 KSDLSAAKCDIEAIE
+555 KSDLSAAKCDIKAIE
-570 RERKRNVATAQA
+570 KARKQEIATAQA
-582 NNEANDKL
+582 NNEANNQL
-590 RQEGKEV
+590 AQEGAKI
-597 GREIGTN
+597 GSEIGTK
-604 IYVRRAAEV
+604 ISVRRAAEV
-613 PQSNIETYNRLS
+613 PQSNIDTYNRLS
-625 AGLLSITKN
+625 AGLLSVTKN

-648 DDTVA
+648 DDAVA

-694 SGSMSKTAISA
+694 SGSMSDKAIAA

-719 MELPCYI
+719 MELPCYV
-726 CGFTTEDL
+726 CGFTT
-734 KGVDIITYVDM
+734 GGYSGSVDIITYVDK

>member
-26 LSFFTSEVY
+26 LSFFASEAY

-59 DISEAQEKERI
+59 DITKEQEEERI
-70 SDMVVT
+70 NDMVVM
-76 MSTDKNMTACTNG
+76 MSTDENMTACTNG

-97 NPLVKYFPN
+97 NSLVKYFPN

-132 IDMWQAALSN
+132 IDMWLGALRN

-149 PDHAQDPEGAELTQV
+149 PDHAQDPDGAELTQV

-206 CTTNDAQLSMASTF
+206 CTTNDAMLSMASTF

-254 QYSDVFDAC
+254 QYSDIFDAC

-275 AKKRL
+275 VKKRL

-285 ICCIL
+285 LCCIL

-295 EMLTEESEKQNQ
+295 EMLTKNSEKQNQ

-316 PGNGNGGSGSS
+316 PGNSGFGLPK
-327 QNSQGQ
+327 NSQGQ
-333 QNGNGGSQ
+333 QNGSNGQSDPNQNGNGSQ
-341 GGSGGSQSNSGNGNG
+341 NGSGNAQNNSSNGNG
-356 NGNGGSGSS
+356 NGKS
-365 QNSQGQQNGNG
+365 
-376 GSQGGSGDSQSN
+376 
-388 SGNGNGNGNGGSGSS
+388 
-403 QNSQGQQNGNS
+403 
-414 GSQGGSGGSQ
+414 
-424 SNSGNGNGNGN
+424 
-435 GDSGSSQNSQGQQN
+435 
-449 GNSGSQSGSSDSQN
+449 
-463 NSGNGNGNGNGVG
+463 VG

-487 KEAVKQIKQAAKNV
+487 KEAVKQIEQAAKNV
-501 GVNNLPDRHNNSITS
+501 GVNNLPDRHSNSITN
-516 QAGKNE
+516 QASKSK
-522 DAKKRERSKQGS
+522 DAKKRESGKQGS
-534 DNANGK
+534 GNNANGNGNGN
-540 SNGDSIANAPGANSG
+540 SNSIANAPGANSG
-555 KSDLSAAKCDIEAIE
+555 KSDLSAAKCDIKAIE
-570 RERKRNVATAQA
+570 KARKQEIATAQA
-582 NNEANDKL
+582 NNEANNQL
-590 RQEGKEV
+590 AQEGAKI
-597 GREIGTN
+597 GSEIGTK
-604 IYVRRAAEV
+604 ISVRRAAEV
-613 PQSNIETYNRLS
+613 PQSNIDTYNRLS
-625 AGLLSITKN
+625 AGLLSVTKN

-648 DDTVA
+648 DDAVA

-694 SGSMSKTAISA
+694 SGSMSDEAIAA
-705 SVRTAIILQDLCER
+705 SVRTAIILQDL
-719 MELPCYI
+719 
-726 CGFTTEDL
+726 
-734 KGVDIITYVDM
+734 
-745 NVDGKDKYR
+745 
-754 TTGMASRGGTPTV
+754 
-767 PAMKY
+767 
-772 MGKKLMK
+772 
-779 DSTEKK
+779 
-785 ILIVSTDGC
+785 
-794 SGRGYGETV
+794 
-803 RDVIKKLQHDG
+803 
-814 VMVIGAGIGDSK
+814 
-826 PRIQEEFGSNF
+826 
-837 LDISNLDAMPKILC
+837 
-851 NIVKKNLV
+851 

>member
-333 QNGNGGSQ
+333 QNGNGGYQ
-341 GGSGGSQSNSGNGNG
+341 GGSGG
-356 NGNGGSGSS
+356 
-365 QNSQGQQNGNG
+365 
-376 GSQGGSGDSQSN
+376 SQSN

-435 GDSGSSQNSQGQQN
+435 GDTGSSQNSQGQQN

-837 LDISNLDAMPKILC
+837 IDISNLDAMPKILC

>member
-26 LSFFTSEVY
+26 LSFFTSEAY

-111 YAIQGLRVHE
+111 YAVQGLRVHE

-132 IDMWQAALSN
+132 IDMWQDALSN

-295 EMLTEESEKQNQ
+295 EMLTEESKKQNQ

-341 GGSGGSQSNSGNGNG
+341 GGSGGSQN
-356 NGNGGSGSS
+356 
-365 QNSQGQQNGNG
+365 
-376 GSQGGSGDSQSN
+376 N

-414 GSQGGSGGSQ
+414 GSQGGSG
-424 SNSGNGNGNGN
+424 
-435 GDSGSSQNSQGQQN
+435 
-449 GNSGSQSGSSDSQN
+449 DSQN

-476 SMTAEQLSEAL
+476 SMTTEQLSEAL
-487 KEAVKQIKQAAKNV
+487 KEAVKQIEQAAKNV
-501 GVNNLPDRHNNSITS
+501 GVNNLPDRHNNSITN

-540 SNGDSIANAPGANSG
+540 SNGNSIANAPGANSG

-772 MGKKLMK
+772 MGKKLLK

-826 PRIQEEFGSNF
+826 PRIQEEFGDNF

>member
-149 PDHAQDPEGAELTQV
+149 PDHAQDPEGAELTWV

-220 GEFLKAGRSA
+220 GEFLKTGRSA

-388 SGNGNGNGNGGSGSS
+388 SGNGNGNGNGG
-403 QNSQGQQNGNS
+403 
-414 GSQGGSGGSQ
+414 
-424 SNSGNGNGNGN
+424 
-435 GDSGSSQNSQGQQN
+435 SGSSQNSQGQQN

-772 MGKKLMK
+772 MGKKLLK

-794 SGRGYGETV
+794 SGQGYGETV

>member
-220 GEFLKAGRSA
+220 GEFLKTGRSA

-341 GGSGGSQSNSGNGNG
+341 GGSGG
-356 NGNGGSGSS
+356 
-365 QNSQGQQNGNG
+365 
-376 GSQGGSGDSQSN
+376 
-388 SGNGNGNGNGGSGSS
+388 
-403 QNSQGQQNGNS
+403 
-414 GSQGGSGGSQ
+414 
-424 SNSGNGNGNGN
+424 
-435 GDSGSSQNSQGQQN
+435 
-449 GNSGSQSGSSDSQN
+449 SQN

-772 MGKKLMK
+772 MGKKLLK

-794 SGRGYGETV
+794 SGQGYGETV

>member
-1 MSAYDNKYW
+1 MSAYDDKYW

-26 LSFFTSEVY
+26 LSFFASEAY

-59 DISEAQEKERI
+59 DITKEQEEERI
-70 SDMVVT
+70 NDMVVM
-76 MSTDKNMTACTNG
+76 MSTDENMTACTNG

-97 NPLVKYFPN
+97 SSLVKYFPN

-132 IDMWQAALSN
+132 IDMWQGALSN

-376 GSQGGSGDSQSN
+376 GSQGGSG
-388 SGNGNGNGNGGSGSS
+388 
-403 QNSQGQQNGNS
+403 
-414 GSQGGSGGSQ
+414 GSQ

-540 SNGDSIANAPGANSG
+540 SNGDSITNAPGANSG

>member
-132 IDMWQAALSN
+132 IDMWQGALSN

-149 PDHAQDPEGAELTQV
+149 PDHAQDPDGAELTQV

-174 AAIAGRLENAIED
+174 AAIAGRLQNAIED

-376 GSQGGSGDSQSN
+376 GSQGGSGGSQSN

-414 GSQGGSGGSQ
+414 GSQ
-424 SNSGNGNGNGN
+424 
-435 GDSGSSQNSQGQQN
+435 
-449 GNSGSQSGSSDSQN
+449 SGSSDSQS

-772 MGKKLMK
+772 MGKKLLK

-794 SGRGYGETV
+794 SGQGYGETV

>member
-376 GSQGGSGDSQSN
+376 GSQ
-388 SGNGNGNGNGGSGSS
+388 
-403 QNSQGQQNGNS
+403 
-414 GSQGGSGGSQ
+414 
-424 SNSGNGNGNGN
+424 
-435 GDSGSSQNSQGQQN
+435 
-449 GNSGSQSGSSDSQN
+449 SGSSDPQN

-794 SGRGYGETV
+794 SGQGYGETV